1 MPLHLDQQ
9 QAHLVALMDEN
20 TVLARELAAAQK
32 RSTRIAH
39 EQAQRIAALETTLV
53 RLRGDL
59 IRSETDKARLQ
70 EQLVRIEAA
79 APGTTLPAMP
89 GTAPSTKDSQVLS
102 NQTVLC
108 VGGRTAAVPLYR
120 YVVERTGGR
129 FLHHDGG
136 EHHCIGKL
144 DTTLAAADLVICQ
157 TGCISHDAYWRVKEH
172 CKRTGKRCAFVET
185 PSKAALQKALNG
197 LSQDSA
203 GRDERPIARLQRAPA
218 GSKASSD

>member
-1 MPLHLDQQ
+1 MPHHLDQH
-9 QAHLVALMDEN
+9 QAHLAALMDEN
-20 TVLARELAAAQK
+20 AVLARELASAQK
-32 RSTRIAH
+32 RSTCIAQA
-39 EQAQRIAALETTLV
+39 QAQRIQTLEATLV

-70 EQLVRIEAA
+70 EQLARMEAGRSVA
-79 APGTTLPAMP
+79 ASEPAP
-89 GTAPSTKDSQVLS
+89 AAEQAKDATPLT

-120 YVVERTGGR
+120 YVIERTGGH

-172 CKRTGKRCAFVET
+172 CKRTGKRCAFVDT
-185 PSKAALQKALNG
+185 PSKAALQKALG
-197 LSQDSA
+197 SLSQETQA
-203 GRDERPIARLQRAPA
+203 APCPPAVLQLARAKP
-218 GSKASSD
+218 KARTD

>member
-1 MPLHLDQQ
+1 M
-9 QAHLVALMDEN
+9 
-20 TVLARELAAAQK
+20 LARELAAAQK
-32 RSTRIAH
+32 RSTSIAQD
-39 EQAQRIAALETTLV
+39 QAQRIATLETTLV

-59 IRSETDKARLQ
+59 IRSETDRSRLQ
-70 EQLVRIEAA
+70 EQLARVEATR
-79 APGTTLPAMP
+79 PGETEK
-89 GTAPSTKDSQVLS
+89 TAPESEKAKGAPLLT

-120 YVVERTGGR
+120 YVIERTGGR

-185 PSKAALQKALNG
+185 PSKAALQRALG
-197 LSQDSA
+197 SLSQDTHTAS
-203 GRDERPIARLQRAPA
+203 GPPTVIQMAR
-218 GSKASSD
+218 SKPKARTD

>member
-1 MPLHLDQQ
+1 MPFHLDQQ
-9 QAHLVALMDEN
+9 QAHLVALMGEN
-20 TVLARELAAAQK
+20 AVLARELASAQK
-32 RSTRIAH
+32 RSTHIAQ
-39 EQAQRIAALETTLV
+39 EQAQRIAALEATLV

-70 EQLVRIEAA
+70 EQLARIEATR
-79 APGTTLPAMP
+79 PGATSEPTPDV
-89 GTAPSTKDSQVLS
+89 GQTKDNQALS

-120 YVVERTGGR
+120 YVIERTGGR

-136 EHHCIGKL
+136 KHHCIGKL

-185 PSKAALQKALNG
+185 PSKAALQRALG
-197 LSQDSA
+197 SLSQDTRTASGPPA
-203 GRDERPIARLQRAPA
+203 VIHLARTKPKARA
-218 GSKASSD
+218 D

>member
-1 MPLHLDQQ
+1 MLLHLDQQ
-9 QAHLVALMDEN
+9 QAHLVALMGEN
-20 TVLARELAAAQK
+20 AVLARELAAAQN
-32 RSTRIAH
+32 RSTHIAQEQAHRIAS
-39 EQAQRIAALETTLV
+39 LEAMLV

-59 IRSETDKARLQ
+59 IRSETDRSRLQ
-70 EQLVRIEAA
+70 EQLTRIEAA
-79 APGTTLPAMP
+79 RPGATSEPVRDTDKSAD
-89 GTAPSTKDSQVLS
+89 TKPLS

-120 YVVERTGGR
+120 YVIERTGGR

-185 PSKAALQKALNG
+185 PSKAALQKALSG
-197 LSQDSA
+197 LSQSSA
-203 GRDERPIARLQRAPA
+203 DRDERPITRLQRVRA
-218 GSKASSD
+218 GNNATSD

>member
-1 MPLHLDQQ
+1 MPHHLDQH
-9 QAHLVALMDEN
+9 QAHLAALMEEN
-20 TVLARELAAAQK
+20 AVLARELAAAQK
-32 RSTRIAH
+32 RSTCIAQ
-39 EQAQRIAALETTLV
+39 EQAQRIQTLETTLV

-70 EQLVRIEAA
+70 EQLARMEAA
-79 APGTTLPAMP
+79 RPGAASAPGPA
-89 GTAPSTKDSQVLS
+89 AEHAKDATPLT

-120 YVVERTGGR
+120 YVIERTGGR

-172 CKRTGKRCAFVET
+172 CKRTGKRCAFVDT
-185 PSKAALQKALNG
+185 PGRLALTRALDEFTRPVDTIAQEQTQHHKAT
-197 LSQDSA
+197 
-203 GRDERPIARLQRAPA
+203 
-218 GSKASSD
+218 